1 MSDDNK
7 LLMEN
12 VPLHYQ
18 KFEKVFG
25 KEMQSELPEHGS
37 QDIAINLLPD
47 AQLPAAKRY
56 SMSQHE
62 LQLLKDYIDEILANG
77 KIQPRSGA
85 LACPAFF
92 VKGKAGKM
100 GLVVDY

>member
-1 MSDDNK
+1 MSISMSDENQV
-7 LLMEN
+7 LMEN

-47 AQLPAAKRY
+47 VQLPAA
-56 SMSQHE
+56 
-62 LQLLKDYIDEILANG
+62 
-77 KIQPRSGA
+77 
-85 LACPAFF
+85 
-92 VKGKAGKM
+92 
-100 GLVVDY
+100 